1 MAHADSKLFIK
12 ASEGKLAIVLV
23 YMGDLIFTGGDEEE
37 IWRTRENLQVRF
49 EDTIGEQFTLPNVD
63 STRYLVYNGCNKS
76 VHAKSEE
83 ASLGSNSTNIEIRE
97 KYNQLQSII

>member
-23 YMGDLIFTGGDEEE
+23 YMGDLIFTGGNEEE

-49 EDTIGEQFTLPNVD
+49 
-63 STRYLVYNGCNKS
+63 
-76 VHAKSEE
+76 
-83 ASLGSNSTNIEIRE
+83 
-97 KYNQLQSII
+97 